1 MAKDLSP
8 RRIIRSVGLIINYR
22 TFIVTALSVIST
34 WLCFYYDFK
43 ADLPMTIVGIAIVF
57 PVVFSID
64 SAYKR
69 RERALNFLADLKAH
83 SVSLVLAFRDWMP
96 DIDKAYSKPVRKS
109 LTQLYMALQKTFIEN
124 QHAET
129 YFERQVYPIVTELS
143 ANLQGYREPGLQAG
157 EMSRVNQYLSKILVD
172 IENLR
177 TILEYRTPL
186 SLRAYS
192 KVFIFSFPILYAPY
206 FVYHAQD
213 YSYGLEYFTPVIYS
227 FILVSLNNIQD
238 HLENPFDQVGEDDIN
253 FKVEEFGKM
262 LKWTGRKRGFEQK
275 EKGKENQSQLS
286 AVEIENS

>member
-1 MAKDLSP
+1 MAKAASV
-8 RRIIRSVGLIINYR
+8 RRIFRSVGLIINYK
-22 TFIVTALSVIST
+22 TFIVTVLSVVST
-34 WLCFYYDFK
+34 WACFYYDFK

-69 RERALNFLADLKAH
+69 RERALNYLADLKAH

-96 DIDKAYSKPVRKS
+96 AVDKKYSKPVRKA
-109 LTQLYMALQKTFIEN
+109 LVRLYVAMQDTFVEHRN
-124 QHAET
+124 EESH
-129 YFERQVYPIVTELS
+129 FEKMVYPIITDLS
-143 ANLQGYREPGLQAG
+143 KYLQGYREEGLQAG

-177 TILEYRTPL
+177 TILEYRTPV

-206 FVYHAQD
+206 FVYHAQEF
-213 YSYGLEYFTPVIYS
+213 SEGLQYFTPIIFS

-238 HLENPFDQVGEDDIN
+238 HLENPFDQVGEDDIH
-253 FKVEEFGKM
+253 FRVEEFKKM
-262 LKWTGRKRGFEQK
+262 LKWTSGSKEFEK
-275 EKGKENQSQLS
+275 AEIQLPQ
-286 AVEIENS
+286 N